1 MLRLAVCD
9 DEDIHRKIL
18 KDKIIAYSLQYGIDF
33 SLQEFTTA
41 NELLVAPCNYDM
53 LFLDIKL
60 ENGINGIDI
69 GCQLRDQGNDC
80 IIILVTSL
88 EQYAKQG
95 YYADVFRYIV
105 KPILQNELN
114 EALNAG
120 IQKIRRSKAKIQVK
134 CLEAIQYFNVDDII
148 LIESYN
154 RKRSIYYKD
163 QCYETW
169 ENLNVLFQKLP
180 FNQFAYPNQS
190 YIVNFDYIQC
200 EKNNIITME
209 NGKEIVISRNYLQS
223 FMTELHRYVS
233 VK

>member
-18 KDKIIAYSLQYGIDF
+18 KDKVIAFSLQYGVDF
-33 SLQEFTTA
+33 SLQEFISS
-41 NELLVAPCNYDM
+41 NELLVAPCNYDI

-134 CLEAIQYFNVDDII
+134 CLEGIHYFNVDDINVMKHGKLLIFYFRNCLLVSSLI
-148 LIESYN
+148 LIKVLLSISIIYN
-154 RKRSIYYKD
+154 
-163 QCYETW
+163 
-169 ENLNVLFQKLP
+169 V
-180 FNQFAYPNQS
+180 
-190 YIVNFDYIQC
+190 
-200 EKNNIITME
+200 
-209 NGKEIVISRNYLQS
+209 KEII
-223 FMTELHRYVS
+223 
-233 VK
+233 